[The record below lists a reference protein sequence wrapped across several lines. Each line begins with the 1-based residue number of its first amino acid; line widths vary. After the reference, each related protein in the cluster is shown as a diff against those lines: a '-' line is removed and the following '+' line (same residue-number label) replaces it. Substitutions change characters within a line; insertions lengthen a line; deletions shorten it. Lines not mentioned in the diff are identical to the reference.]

1 MRGIWKKWLISFF
14 KRKEQNIFKFV
25 RDAPMSWH
33 IHFDMTCFDELRHWK
48 LERGFEKRL
57 ELIPGCWLRLFF
69 CCQQILQI
77 EKEFI
82 KIQSLEIVVSN
93 VWTQMVWKKN
103 GPNKPGWE
111 LVPFWQNHSAW
122 LLSASSLPLL
132 TIRTH
137 RQWDRQVG
145 GQSGEWRKKNRKRNL

>member
-1 MRGIWKKWLISFF
+1 MRGIWKNWLISFF

-33 IHFDMTCFDELRHWK
+33 VHFDVTCFDELRHWQ

-93 VWTQMVWKKN
+93 VWTQMVWIKMDKLGSKKKIEEKKTRQYK
-103 GPNKPGWE
+103 GPS
-111 LVPFWQNHSAW
+111 LR
-122 LLSASSLPLL
+122 SS
-132 TIRTH
+132 
-137 RQWDRQVG
+137 V
-145 GQSGEWRKKNRKRNL
+145 K